1 MGSAA
6 GTGRLRRPD
15 HRRAVESSTNKTDL
29 AYPSNMNPA
38 RRFDLL
44 VVGLMAIPAVAAL
57 LVWDAL
63 PAEMAIHW
71 NAAGTPDNTVS
82 KPLATLGLPLF
93 GVATVAA
100 VRLLPD
106 SLTSTPGGDTATVLF
121 VGVVFVWV
129 ETLVLVWNLGYRF
142 NVTLATL
149 PVLVLAAGLVWY
161 ALRTGTR

>member
-1 MGSAA
+1 M
-6 GTGRLRRPD
+6 
-15 HRRAVESSTNKTDL
+15 H
-29 AYPSNMNPA
+29 PA

-44 VVGLMAIPAVAAL
+44 AVALMAIPAVAAL

>member
-1 MGSAA
+1 
-6 GTGRLRRPD
+6 LRRPD
-15 HRRAVESSTNKTDL
+15 RRRAVESSTNKTDL
-29 AYPSNMNPA
+29 AYPASMHPA

-44 VVGLMAIPAVAAL
+44 AVALMAIPAVAAL

>member
-1 MGSAA
+1 M
-6 GTGRLRRPD
+6 
-15 HRRAVESSTNKTDL
+15 H
-29 AYPSNMNPA
+29 PA

-44 VVGLMAIPAVAAL
+44 AVGLMAIPAVAAL

-63 PAEMAIHW
+63 PGEMAIHW
-71 NAAGTPDNTVS
+71 NAAGRPDSTAS
-82 KPLATLGLPLF
+82 KPLATFGLPLF
-93 GVATVAA
+93 GIATVVA

-106 SLTSTPGGDTATVLF
+106 SLTSTPGGETPAILF
-121 VGVVFVWV
+121 VGVVFAWV

-161 ALRTGTR
+161 VLRRA

>member
-1 MGSAA
+1 
-6 GTGRLRRPD
+6 
-15 HRRAVESSTNKTDL
+15 
-29 AYPSNMNPA
+29 MNPA

-44 VVGLMAIPAVAAL
+44 AVCLMAIPAVAAVV
-57 LVWDAL
+57 VWNSL
-63 PAEMAIHW
+63 PTEMAIHW
-71 NAAGTPDNTVS
+71 NAAGMPDNTVS

-93 GVATVAA
+93 GVATVVA

-106 SLTSTPGGDTATVLF
+106 SLTSTPGSETPAILF
-121 VGVVFVWV
+121 VGVVFAWV

-161 ALRTGTR
+161 VLRTSTR

>member
-1 MGSAA
+1 MA
-6 GTGRLRRPD
+6 
-15 HRRAVESSTNKTDL
+15 
-29 AYPSNMNPA
+29 PA

-44 VVGLMAIPAVAAL
+44 AVALLAIPAVAAL

-71 NAAGTPDNTVS
+71 NAAGTPDNAVA
-82 KPLATLGLPLF
+82 KPLATFGLPLF
-93 GVATVAA
+93 GAATVAF

-106 SLTSTPGGDTATVLF
+106 SQTSTPGGETVSILF
-121 VGVVFVWV
+121 VAVVFAWV
-129 ETLVLVWNLGYRF
+129 EGLVLAWNLGYRF

-161 ALRTGTR
+161 AVRTAEW

>member
-1 MGSAA
+1 M
-6 GTGRLRRPD
+6 
-15 HRRAVESSTNKTDL
+15 DL
-29 AYPSNMNPA
+29 AYPSNMNPT

-44 VVGLMAIPAVAAL
+44 AVGLMAIPAVAAL
-57 LVWDAL
+57 VVWNSL

-71 NAAGTPDNTVS
+71 NAAGTPDNAVA

-93 GVATVAA
+93 GIATVVA

-106 SLTSTPGGDTATVLF
+106 SLTSTPGGETVTILF
-121 VGVVFVWV
+121 VGIVFAWV
-129 ETLVLVWNLGYRF
+129 ETLVLAWNLGYRF

-161 ALRTGTR
+161 VLRTSTL

>member
-1 MGSAA
+1 MA
-6 GTGRLRRPD
+6 
-15 HRRAVESSTNKTDL
+15 
-29 AYPSNMNPA
+29 PA

-44 VVGLMAIPAVAAL
+44 AVALLAIPAVAAL

-71 NAAGTPDNTVS
+71 NAAGVPDNTAA
-82 KPLATLGLPLF
+82 KPLATFGLPLF
-93 GVATVAA
+93 GVATVAV
-100 VRLLPD
+100 VRLVPD
-106 SLTSTPGGDTATVLF
+106 SLTSTPGGETVTVLF
-121 VGVVFVWV
+121 VGVVFAWV

-161 ALRTGTR
+161 AVRTGTR